1 MLVCYTKL
9 HAFNVFYMIDECH
22 LNGRPTRV
30 SRRKTKGRR
39 RLTNWPVNVEASH
52 HHHWNTSQQ
61 QISLHDDDVEDLYFS
76 FVGVLVHLIIVYCLS
91 CSYCCCCCCYPL
103 FFIWIRECDVLRLE
117 SLVFSSSSRLL
128 SSHEVIP
135 LLISSETLHHHL
147 TVLVILHKHILDLR
161 LSQVT
166 VFTSQLPKI
175 FSLWLRSVLLSS

>member
-103 FFIWIRECDVLRLE
+103 FFIWIREVMSWDWSLL
-117 SLVFSSSSRLL
+117 SLVPRLVSCLPTKSFLFWFRPKRFIITSLCWWFFINIFSIFVFLKWL
-128 SSHEVIP
+128 SS
-135 LLISSETLHHHL
+135 LHNCQ
-147 TVLVILHKHILDLR
+147 KYS
-161 LSQVT
+161 LSD
-166 VFTSQLPKI
+166 
-175 FSLWLRSVLLSS
+175 